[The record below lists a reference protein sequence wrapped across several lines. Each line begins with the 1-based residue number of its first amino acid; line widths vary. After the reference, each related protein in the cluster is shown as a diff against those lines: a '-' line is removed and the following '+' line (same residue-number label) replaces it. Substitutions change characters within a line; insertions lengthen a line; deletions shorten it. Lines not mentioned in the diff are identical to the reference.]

1 MGLLPGPAAAARGM
15 VPDAGLS
22 AEPHFDEPGL
32 AAAVSAALAGD
43 WHPAAT
49 LVATLNGDWDR
60 RTAVV
65 DALAK
70 TATTER
76 QWLRDWLAEREDD
89 PDAVVVQAQTF
100 VALAWQRRS
109 DARARHT
116 SRQQF
121 GPFYQLLEYA
131 RDTAW
136 KAAELAGTDPTPWA
150 TLVTICMGLEV
161 RYQPFDGIWSGLLVR
176 APAHRLGHNR
186 ALQYWCPKWHG
197 TEERLLDFA
206 AGAAALAPSLT
217 PLPLRAAFEMAM
229 EGNPIWRSRYVRE
242 ALETAM
248 PWLDGEGAEHPAT
261 REDRG
266 YAIYALHHNGRHDEA
281 VAQFR
286 RLGGHADGYVWNFD
300 TDVKRS
306 ANPVKQFA
314 ALRARACRNAARDA

>member
-1 MGLLPGPAAAARGM
+1 MALLPGPSAAARGM
-15 VPDAGLS
+15 VPDAELS
-22 AEPHFDEPGL
+22 ADPHFDDPGL

-43 WHPAAT
+43 WHPAAA
-49 LVATLNGDWDR
+49 LVASLHGDWDR
-60 RTAVV
+60 RTAAIA
-65 DALAK
+65 ALA
-70 TATTER
+70 TAATTER
-76 QWLRDWLAEREDD
+76 QWLRDWLAERDGD
-89 PDAVVVQAQTF
+89 PDATVVQAETF
-100 VALAWQRRS
+100 VALAWQRRG

-121 GPFYQLLEYA
+121 GPFFQLLEYA

-136 KAAELAGTDPTPWA
+136 KAAELAGADPTPWA
-150 TLVTICMGLEV
+150 TLVTVCKGLEV

-176 APAHRLGHNR
+176 APAHRPGHNR

-206 AGAAALAPSLT
+206 SGAAAIAPSLT
-217 PLPLRAAFEMAM
+217 PLPLQAAFEMAM
-229 EGNPIWRSRYVRE
+229 EGSPIWRSRYVKE
-242 ALETAM
+242 ALDTAL

-286 RLGGHADGYVWNFD
+286 RLGGHADGYVWNFT
-300 TDVKRS
+300 TDVTRS
-306 ANPVKQFA
+306 ADPRKQFG
-314 ALRARACRNAARDA
+314 ALRAQSCRKAGRNA